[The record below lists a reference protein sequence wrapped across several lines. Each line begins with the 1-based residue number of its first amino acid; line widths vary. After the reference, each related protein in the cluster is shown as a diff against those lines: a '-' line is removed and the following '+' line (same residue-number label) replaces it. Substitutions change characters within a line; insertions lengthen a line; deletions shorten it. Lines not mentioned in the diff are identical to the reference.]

1 MIINGKEISV
11 KDAMELTNVKQDFLK
26 RRENGLLLSDYQVN
40 VLKQN
45 GIDYRKYSNLSSL
58 LFELKEVINE
68 EENTE
73 LEEISK
79 QLSEMY
85 YYNEVNK

>member
-58 LFELKEVINE
+58 LFELEEVLTE

-85 YYNEVNK
+85 YYNEVHK

>member
-1 MIINGKEISV
+1 MIINGVETTVNEAI
-11 KDAMELTNVKQDFLK
+11 ELSNIKQDFLK
-26 RRENGLLLSDYQVN
+26 RRENGLLLSDYQIN
-40 VLKQN
+40 VLNQN
-45 GIDYRKYSNLSSL
+45 GINYKRYNNLSSL
-58 LFELKEVINE
+58 LFDLEKILNE

-79 QLSEMY
+79 QLSEIH

>member
-11 KDAMELTNVKQDFLK
+11 KDAMELTDVKQDFLK
-26 RRENGLLLSDYQVN
+26 RRENGLLFSDYQVD

-58 LFELKEVINE
+58 LFELEEVLNE

>member
-26 RRENGLLLSDYQVN
+26 RRENALLLSDYQVD

-58 LFELKEVINE
+58 LFELEEVLNE

>member
-26 RRENGLLLSDYQVN
+26 RRENALLLSDYQVD

-58 LFELKEVINE
+58 LFELEEVLTE

>member
-58 LFELKEVINE
+58 LFELEEVLTE

>member
-26 RRENGLLLSDYQVN
+26 RRENGLLFSDYQVD

-58 LFELKEVINE
+58 LFELEEVLNE

-79 QLSEMY
+79 QLSELY

>member
-26 RRENGLLLSDYQVN
+26 RRENGLLLSDYQVD

-58 LFELKEVINE
+58 LFELEEVLNE

-85 YYNEVNK
+85 YYNEVPK

>member
-58 LFELKEVINE
+58 LFELEEVLNE

>member
-26 RRENGLLLSDYQVN
+26 RRENGLLFSDYQVD

-58 LFELKEVINE
+58 LFELEEVLNE

>member
-26 RRENGLLLSDYQVN
+26 RRENGLLFSDYQVD

-58 LFELKEVINE
+58 LFELEEVLNE

-85 YYNEVNK
+85 YYNEVHK

>member
-45 GIDYRKYSNLSSL
+45 SIDYRKYSNLSSL
-58 LFELKEVINE
+58 LFELEEVLNE

-85 YYNEVNK
+85 YYNEVHK

>member
-58 LFELKEVINE
+58 LFELEEVLNE

-85 YYNEVNK
+85 YYNEVHK

>member
-1 MIINGKEISV
+1 MVINGVETTVNEAI
-11 KDAMELTNVKQDFLK
+11 ELTNVKQDFLK
-26 RRENGLLLSDYQVN
+26 RRENGLLFSDYQVD

-58 LFELKEVINE
+58 LFELEEVLNE

-85 YYNEVNK
+85 YYNEVHK

>member
-26 RRENGLLLSDYQVN
+26 RRENGLLLSDYQVD

-58 LFELKEVINE
+58 LFELEEVLNE